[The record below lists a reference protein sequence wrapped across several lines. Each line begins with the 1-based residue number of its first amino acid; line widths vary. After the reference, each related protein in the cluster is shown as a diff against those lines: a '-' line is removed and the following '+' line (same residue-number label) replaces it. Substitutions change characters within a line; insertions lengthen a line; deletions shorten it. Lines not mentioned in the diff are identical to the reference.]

1 MKKYILVKDGF
12 NKVINENLTEKE
24 LINSIKNT
32 LITLS
37 NIKANKNDLNKI
49 NHYLKRIEVLDKIE
63 KLPQFLLITNVGMI
77 SIFDS
82 NNGKVILAETD
93 KDSIKIYLE

>member
-12 NKVINENLTEKE
+12 NKVRNENLTEKE

-37 NIKANKNDLNKI
+37 NIKSNKNDLNKI

>member
-12 NKVINENLTEKE
+12 NKVRNENLTEKE

-32 LITLS
+32 LIILS

>member
-12 NKVINENLTEKE
+12 NKVRNENLTEKE

-93 KDSIKIYLE
+93 KDSIKIYLG

>member
-12 NKVINENLTEKE
+12 NKVRNENLTEKE

-63 KLPQFLLITNVGMI
+63 KLPQFLLITNVGMV

-93 KDSIKIYLE
+93 KDSIKIYLG

>member
-12 NKVINENLTEKE
+12 NKVRNENLTEKE

-63 KLPQFLLITNVGMI
+63 KLSQFLLITNVGMI

>member
-12 NKVINENLTEKE
+12 NKVRNENLTEKE

-49 NHYLKRIEVLDKIE
+49 NHYLKRIENLDKIE
-63 KLPQFLLITNVGMI
+63 KLSQFLLVTNVGMI

-82 NNGKVILAETD
+82 NNGKVIVAETD

>member
-12 NKVINENLTEKE
+12 NKVRNENLTEKE

-49 NHYLKRIEVLDKIE
+49 NHYLKRIENLDKIE
-63 KLPQFLLITNVGMI
+63 KLSQFLLVTNVGMI

>member
-12 NKVINENLTEKE
+12 NKVRNENLTEKE

-49 NHYLKRIEVLDKIE
+49 NHYLKRIENLDKIE
-63 KLPQFLLITNVGMI
+63 KLPQFLLVTNVGMI

-82 NNGKVILAETD
+82 NNGKVIVAETD

>member
-12 NKVINENLTEKE
+12 NKVRNENLTEKE

-49 NHYLKRIEVLDKIE
+49 NHYLKRIVVLDKIE

>member
-12 NKVINENLTEKE
+12 NKVRNENLTEKE

-37 NIKANKNDLNKI
+37 NTKANKNDLNKI

-82 NNGKVILAETD
+82 NNGKVIVAETD